1 MHKLYLVLIRFKQLQ
16 NFPFQM
22 QFPFCTKLHLFLH
35 TKLLSFLSHKFF
47 QIFDILLPLQLFFQ
61 LL

>member
-16 NFPFQM
+16 NFPFQI

-35 TKLLSFLSHKFF
+35 TKLLAFLSHKFF